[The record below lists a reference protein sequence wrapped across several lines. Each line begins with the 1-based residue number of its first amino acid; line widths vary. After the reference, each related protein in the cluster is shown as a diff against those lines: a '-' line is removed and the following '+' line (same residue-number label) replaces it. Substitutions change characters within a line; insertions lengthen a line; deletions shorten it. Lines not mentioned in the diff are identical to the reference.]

1 MMDKD
6 TAKSDDKLDFET
18 KIDDAK
24 KLLDKLLDPQI
35 TLSNSVEVYKQ
46 GMQKIKEAQNLLDDA
61 KLQFEE
67 LNKQ

>member
-1 MMDKD
+1 MANDIDKNEEE
-6 TAKSDDKLDFET
+6 LDFET

-35 TLSNSVEVYKQ
+35 TLANSVEVYKQ
-46 GMQKIKEAQNLLDDA
+46 GMQKIKEAQDLLDEA